1 MIITGGENV
10 APDEIDAVLLRH
22 PSVLEAATVGVDDP
36 VWGQRVVSAVTLA
49 PGAVGNINEA
59 GLIDHCRESLSG
71 PRVPRSIVV
80 LPEIPRTGPS
90 KVDANAV
97 VAALTAVTL
106 DGDDLE
112 AAVRRLAGRVFGAD
126 ADADAETLD
135 LHATPG
141 DTEGWDSI
149 AHMELVTLAEEA
161 WEIELSNADVIGIDS
176 LHDLVQCIRQHR
188 E

>member
-1 MIITGGENV
+1 M
-10 APDEIDAVLLRH
+10 
-22 PSVLEAATVGVDDP
+22 
-36 VWGQRVVSAVTLA
+36 
-49 PGAVGNINEA
+49 
-59 GLIDHCRESLSG
+59 
-71 PRVPRSIVV
+71 PRSIVV

-112 AAVRRLAGRVFGAD
+112 AAVRRLAGRVFGAN
-126 ADADAETLD
+126 AETLD

-176 LHDLVQCIRQHR
+176 LHDLVQCIRRHR